1 MRIEILT
8 GGFTLGIQM
17 YNRKTRNLENTIMSA
32 QQQELDQEILN
43 HSAVVGFRAVMALL
57 AIFALCTALP
67 LAAADGGDPP
77 PPPRLIVQITV
88 DQLRGD
94 LPTRYA
100 DRLGEDGLKWLLEH
114 GVHYANA
121 HYDHANTET
130 IVGHASLATGA
141 EPRIHGMVANVW
153 LDRSLGRLVY
163 NIEDPTV
170 HLLTAGADVDVATEI
185 DPTQRTA
192 KVEGRSPSA
201 LLVSTFGD
209 ELAIRTAG
217 RAKIFGVS
225 VKDRGAVSM
234 AGHTGTAYWFSKATG
249 EFVTSSYYMDRYP
262 DWVTAWNAAGHPQ
275 RYADTEWTLLHD
287 QATYQYGDAD
297 DKPWETALP
306 GWGRVF
312 PHPYGSADG
321 KLYTTLLTLSPA
333 GDELTLDFALELM
346 DREDLGADDVP
357 DYLAVSFSST
367 DYVGHVFGPSSLEAE
382 DNILRLDRT
391 LARLLA
397 ALDERVGLENT
408 VIVLSADHG
417 GPEAPGALTELGLN
431 ADYVDPSSWDRAPA
445 IAALEQRFG
454 FGEDLI
460 DQYFHPYLYLNREL
474 IATKGLDQAEVE
486 RAVAEVLTDFDGV
499 ALAVSSNALRTG
511 NLPDTP
517 ILRSV
522 LNNFNPKRS
531 GDIYV
536 VFEPHRF
543 INDFDGLI
551 VACTH
556 GSPWTYDTFVPV
568 IVVVPGVPPRIV
580 YRRVSP
586 LDIAP
591 TLAALVGAKAP
602 SGAEGDPLLEVMT
615 APGAE

>member
-1 MRIEILT
+1 MRIRIAA
-8 GGFTLGIQM
+8 FF
-17 YNRKTRNLENTIMSA
+17 
-32 QQQELDQEILN
+32 
-43 HSAVVGFRAVMALL
+43 VF
-57 AIFALCTALP
+57 TALTATVSSEATEAP
-67 LAAADGGDPP
+67 K
-77 PPPRLIVQITV
+77 LIVQITV

-94 LPTRYA
+94 MPIRYQ
-100 DRLGEDGLKWLLEH
+100 DRLGEGGLKWLLEN

-130 IVGHASLATGA
+130 IVGHACLATGA
-141 EPRIHGMVANVW
+141 EPRVHGMVANVW

-163 NIEDPTV
+163 NIEDPDER
-170 HLLTAGADVDVATEI
+170 LLTAGADVDADAEI
-185 DPTQRTA
+185 DPTQRAA
-192 KVEGRSPSA
+192 KVEGRSPAA

-209 ELAIRTAG
+209 ELSINTAG
-217 RAKIFGVS
+217 RAKVFGVS

-234 AGHTGTAYWFSKATG
+234 AGHTGTAYWFSKASG

-262 DWVTAWNAAGHPQ
+262 EWVTAFNAAGHPQ
-275 RYADTEWTLLHD
+275 RYADTQWTLLHD
-287 QATYQYGDAD
+287 QTSYLYGDAD
-297 DKPWETALP
+297 DKEWETAMP

-312 PHPYGSADG
+312 PHSYGPADG
-321 KLYTTLLTLSPA
+321 KLFTTLLTLSPA

-346 DREDLGADDVP
+346 DSEGLGMDEVP

-367 DYVGHVFGPSSLEAE
+367 DYVGHIFGPSSLEAE
-382 DNILRLDRT
+382 DNLLRLDRT
-391 LARLLA
+391 IARFLA
-397 ALDERVGLENT
+397 ALDNKIGLENV
-408 VIVLSADHG
+408 VIALSADHG
-417 GPEAPGALTELGLN
+417 GPEAPGALTELGLKS
-431 ADYVDPSSWDRAPA
+431 DYVDPGSWDRTPA
-445 IAALEQRFG
+445 INRLKQRFG
-454 FGEDLI
+454 FGEELI

-474 IATKGLDQAEVE
+474 IAAKGLDQVEVE
-486 RAVAEVLTDFDGV
+486 RAVAEVLTNFDGV
-499 ALAVSSNALRTG
+499 ALAVSSSALRTG
-511 NLPDTP
+511 NLPETP

-556 GSPWTYDTFVPV
+556 GSPWSYDTFVPLIAV
-568 IVVVPGVPPRIV
+568 APGVKPQTV

-591 TLAALVGAKAP
+591 TLAALVGAKPP
-602 SGAEGDPLLEVMT
+602 SGAEGDPLKEIVT
-615 APGAE
+615 H

>member
-1 MRIEILT
+1 MNACLALAKTSPAMIPTVVL
-8 GGFTLGIQM
+8 LGAGWLLPTATASSEE
-17 YNRKTRNLENTIMSA
+17 RASA
-32 QQQELDQEILN
+32 
-43 HSAVVGFRAVMALL
+43 
-57 AIFALCTALP
+57 
-67 LAAADGGDPP
+67 
-77 PPPRLIVQITV
+77 PRLIVQITV

-94 LPTRYA
+94 LPTRYHN
-100 DRLGEDGLKWLLEH
+100 RLGEGGLRWLLEN
-114 GVHYANA
+114 GVRYANA

-130 IVGHASLATGA
+130 IVGHACLATGA
-141 EPRIHGMVANVW
+141 EPRVHGMVANVW
-153 LDRSLGRLVY
+153 LDRGLGRLVY
-163 NIEDPTV
+163 NIEDPKV
-170 HLLTAGADVDVATEI
+170 RLLTADADVDATTEI
-185 DPTQRTA
+185 DPTQRAA

-201 LLVSTFGD
+201 MLVSTFGD
-209 ELAIRTAG
+209 ELSIRTAG
-217 RAKIFGVS
+217 KAKVFGVS

-234 AGHTGTAYWFSKATG
+234 AGHTGTAYWFSKASG
-249 EFVTSSYYMDRYP
+249 EFVTSSYYMERYP
-262 DWVTAWNAAGHPQ
+262 EWVAAWNSQRYPS
-275 RYADTEWTLLHD
+275 RYADSDWTLLHD

-297 DKPWETALP
+297 DEPWETALP

-321 KLYTTLLTLSPA
+321 SMFTTFLTLSPA
-333 GDELTLDFALELM
+333 GDELTLDFALELI
-346 DREDLGADDVP
+346 DNEDLGSDDVP
-357 DYLAVSFSST
+357 DYLAISFSST

-397 ALDERVGLENT
+397 ALDDRVGLENT

-417 GPEAPGALTELGLN
+417 GPEAPGALTELGLD
-431 ADYVDPSSWDRAPA
+431 ADYVDPSRWDRAPA
-445 IAALEQRFG
+445 IATLKQRFG
-454 FGEDLI
+454 VGEELI

-474 IATKGLDQAEVE
+474 IAAKGLDQADIE

-499 ALAVSSNALRTG
+499 ALAVSSSTLSTG

-543 INDFDGLI
+543 INDFDGLV

-556 GSPWTYDTFVPV
+556 GSPWSYDTYVPV
-568 IVVVPGVPPRIV
+568 IFAAPGVPPQTVHRRI
-580 YRRVSP
+580 SP

-591 TLAALVGAKAP
+591 TLAAVVGAKPP
-602 SGAEGDPLLEVMT
+602 SGAEGNPLPEVVDN
-615 APGAE
+615 